1 MNIFSLSVFLLSCGA
16 KVDRVSN
23 FHEIWTSDNLDHGQW
38 TPVIDRK
45 DRNYE
50 KIIYRHSS
58 SAVENYYSQSNQQH
72 QEVEASKLEERDSVE
87 SNKFK
92 EEIHSD
98 ESNKLEEKIFSVA
111 NSSLVEKIKFY
122 LNNWIDSFA
131 FGTVS
136 LGQKI
141 FGPSAEVRYINE
153 DGIKAIEAFGIEI
166 DLIFALDQFVLVMTE
181 FVAYITTDVVFR
193 IFWPV

>member
-16 KVDRVSN
+16 KVDIVSN

-72 QEVEASKLEERDSVE
+72 QAWVHFFKQSKNLTI
-87 SNKFK
+87 SNLHMVFGV
-92 EEIHSD
+92 IW
-98 ESNKLEEKIFSVA
+98 NNVPM
-111 NSSLVEKIKFY
+111 Y
-122 LNNWIDSFA
+122 LGS
-131 FGTVS
+131 
-136 LGQKI
+136 
-141 FGPSAEVRYINE
+141 
-153 DGIKAIEAFGIEI
+153 
-166 DLIFALDQFVLVMTE
+166 
-181 FVAYITTDVVFR
+181 
-193 IFWPV
+193 